1 MERNIGGIREEKINV
16 EMITFR
22 GHEMLCYV
30 LKILILE
37 DDDRKMMKVSR
48 KVEKTD
54 VKLVKYKYNSRFTLS
69 ILSRSSSCWR
79 MLVNVISYLHE
90 VQIFIKFMYL
100 EYRWIL
106 KNYFKK

>member
-48 KVEKTD
+48 KVEKHWRR
-54 VKLVKYKYNSRFTLS
+54 VYNSRFTLS

>member
-1 MERNIGGIREEKINV
+1 MLEYFFLFSLFFRAKISRLCLDFTLMERNIGGIREEKINV

-54 VKLVKYKYNSRFTLS
+54 VKCTILVSLFQFYRVLPVAGEC
-69 ILSRSSSCWR
+69 SS
-79 MLVNVISYLHE
+79 M
-90 VQIFIKFMYL
+90 
-100 EYRWIL
+100 
-106 KNYFKK
+106 

>member
-37 DDDRKMMKVSR
+37 DDED
-48 KVEKTD
+48 
-54 VKLVKYKYNSRFTLS
+54 
-69 ILSRSSSCWR
+69 
-79 MLVNVISYLHE
+79 
-90 VQIFIKFMYL
+90 
-100 EYRWIL
+100 
-106 KNYFKK
+106 FKKGWETLT